1 MKVILFDGDKLRQI
15 RIEKNISQ
23 RQLAE
28 KIGVQKALISHWER
42 NMVKNP
48 GEDSVRKIC
57 EVLEI
62 EKEVLYKQEEAEE
75 KKKKVFDGGMLR
87 FLRESG
93 GYSQKEL
100 AVKVG
105 LKGGEFTISKMER
118 GVIGCKGANVKK
130 MARFF
135 GVDEQDFYVK
145 DE

>member
-15 RIEKNISQ
+15 RTEKKISQ
-23 RQLAE
+23 GQLAE

-48 GEDSVRKIC
+48 SDDSIRKIC

-75 KKKKVFDGGMLR
+75 KKKKIFDGGMLR

-100 AVKVG
+100 AVKMG

-118 GVIGCKGANVKK
+118 GVIGCKSANVKK
-130 MARFF
+130 LARFF